1 MASVRTL
8 IFIFIESLL
17 VSNEQLVYRYH
28 STLLEL
34 GMPWTGLEYVLTFC
48 FLELSLH
55 KQQKM
60 FTAVSLYCF
69 LLEGSED
76 QEGCLNL
83 ITTQYWEANV
93 LLN

>member
-1 MASVRTL
+1 M
-8 IFIFIESLL
+8 
-17 VSNEQLVYRYH
+17 EQLVCRYH

-34 GMPWTGLEYVLTFC
+34 GMLQTGLEYILTFC

-60 FTAVSLYCF
+60 LPAESLYCF
-69 LLEGSED
+69 LLEESED
-76 QEGCLNL
+76 QEGCVNL

-93 LLN
+93 LLK